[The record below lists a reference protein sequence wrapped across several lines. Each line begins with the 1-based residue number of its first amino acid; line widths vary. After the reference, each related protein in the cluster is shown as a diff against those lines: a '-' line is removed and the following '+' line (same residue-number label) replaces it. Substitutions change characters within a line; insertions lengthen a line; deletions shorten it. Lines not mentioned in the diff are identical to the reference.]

1 MSSDPKYIGPG
12 YWTAWHIKSLHADD
26 KNKKSEVARSI
37 VVDIIYFPCMNCRN
51 HAKDYVRKNPLMEAI
66 KKAFYGTVA
75 AVSVVS
81 TTRAALD
88 LGQDN
93 VSEDLKG
100 GDGADGIEGV
110 QNVISSFLGLVAL
123 IAVIMAIYGGF
134 LILTGGANEENV
146 AKGRKTL
153 LYAIVGII
161 VIFLSWSI
169 ISLVFNALDGAS

>member
-1 MSSDPKYIGPG
+1 
-12 YWTAWHIKSLHADD
+12 
-26 KNKKSEVARSI
+26 
-37 VVDIIYFPCMNCRN
+37 
-51 HAKDYVRKNPLMEAI
+51 MEAI